1 MTTET
6 EFYAVVQVDAG
17 RTYNARAAV
26 GGVVAAGVVDGQ
38 SFSDHLA
45 QNAST
50 YQAMVDAC
58 VANNLTAQHCLGST
72 SGDVTG
78 AMSKAIEAMGLC
90 PAGHFD
96 PTTTPITN
104 PGYVNLKN
112 AVYRAAHNTNSCLA
126 RAVNSPLSALSVGV
140 GSPLFT
146 FDQMACASRSVK
158 QRFGDFPN
166 NIRAFSAIDA
176 CLSIIAARGE
186 DTVFDTLF
194 DISRY
199 LQYRDSLL
207 MDKVAFAENGTYFL
221 SLPSSAQVVL
231 SDGTAPSPAKADSV
245 DKTLIGEAGG
255 IALQYIQTCMAGT
268 TLAGQKSLN
277 SFRDTPTFMHCFSG
291 IGQRRQYRPTSNL
304 LRRRSWND
312 CPSSPRQILLRG
324 RAGCGYR
331 LSGKSG

>member
-1 MTTET
+1 MLVARTMPVLLW
-6 EFYAVVQVDAG
+6 VVWLQLG
-17 RTYNARAAV
+17 L
-26 GGVVAAGVVDGQ
+26 VDGQ